1 MRPLNGHTQR
11 EEREE
16 TFERELKRSVRNLS
30 RQIAQLTQ
38 AVSEI
43 ENFQAGNSSGFP
55 PSPRQYLEEFE
66 GIENEVEKSY
76 FFAQHKEIIETGIK
90 ARDWQ
95 RLKDRTM
102 KFNPFLRKPPKG
114 SLTSQYEAL
123 ARTDAE
129 AGQRFYRANED
140 GIKREVSE
148 FQQKAID
155 SRWAHER
162 AEATS

>member
-1 MRPLNGHTQR
+1 MRPLNGHA
-11 EEREE
+11 ERGEE
-16 TFERELKRSVRNLS
+16 TFELRRTVRSLG
-30 RQIAQLTQ
+30 RQIERLAQ
-38 AVSEI
+38 AVSEL
-43 ENFQAGNSSGFP
+43 ENFQAGVAASPFG
-55 PSPRQYLEEFE
+55 PSPLEYLEHFE
-66 GIENEVEKSY
+66 GIENEVEKRY

-95 RLKDRTM
+95 LLKDRTM

-123 ARTDAE
+123 ASTDAE

-155 SRWAHER
+155 SRR
-162 AEATS
+162 ATSHA